1 MLATVLASDG
11 RSPRSGLADMC
22 APLRSRDATAVRKEF
37 HSPHATPIVVHT
49 LDDRPHAAG
58 LTHDKRKISLRILFC
73 NYEYPPLGGGGGV
86 VMAALARQLARRH
99 EVTVL
104 TSRALDLPSESIE
117 GNVRVVRAPVFFR
130 RHLAVAN
137 FPSMF
142 AYLPSAT
149 LRGLRLRRP
158 GFDVVNTHF
167 VVPTG
172 PVGHALAASYGVPH
186 VLSVHGGDLYD
197 PSKRSSPHRHGW
209 LRTPIRWMLR
219 GADEVVG
226 QSRNTVDHVRDI
238 YGVERDVK
246 LIPLGIER
254 PPTTAPASRADFN
267 LPENAFVAVTIGR
280 LVARKSTE
288 QLVAAL
294 KNSALPNAHLLI
306 VGDGPEAV
314 TIRAAA
320 AAAGLSDRVH
330 LLGQVS
336 DSEKYRALSIA
347 DAFISSSQHE
357 GFGLV
362 FLEAMAF
369 GLPVLCYDHGGQTD
383 FLKSG
388 ETGFVVKLNDLESF
402 TRALIEL
409 HEHREQRLAMG
420 AHNRKLVEAFFI
432 DRCAAAYE
440 SIFESALRREPRVAS
455 APVRKRTG

>member
-1 MLATVLASDG
+1 MI
-11 RSPRSGLADMC
+11 
-22 APLRSRDATAVRKEF
+22 
-37 HSPHATPIVVHT
+37 HS
-49 LDDRPHAAG
+49 
-58 LTHDKRKISLRILFC
+58 KNSLRILFC

-86 VMAALARQLARRH
+86 VMAALARQLAKRH

-104 TSRALDLPSESIE
+104 TSRALDLPSQSVE
-117 GNVRVVRAPVFFR
+117 GGVRVLRAPVLFR
-130 RHLAVAN
+130 KELAVAN

-149 LRGLRLRRP
+149 LRGWNLRRP

-172 PVGHALAASYGVPH
+172 PVGHTLAARYGVPH

-209 LRTPIRWMLR
+209 LRAPIRWMLR
-219 GADEVVG
+219 AADQVIG

-238 YGVERDVK
+238 YGVDREVG

-254 PPTTAPASRADFN
+254 PPTIQPAARAEFG

-294 KNSALPNAHLLI
+294 RASGINNAHLLI
-306 VGDGPEAV
+306 VGDGPEASM
-314 TIRAAA
+314 IRAAA
-320 AAAGLSDRVH
+320 SAAGMNDRIH

-336 DSEKYRALSIA
+336 DTDKYRALSVA
-347 DAFISSSQHE
+347 DIFVSSSQHE

-369 GLPVLCYDHGGQTD
+369 GLPVVCYDHGGQTD
-383 FLKSG
+383 FLRSG
-388 ETGFVVKLNDLESF
+388 ETGYVVPLNDLDTF
-402 TRALIEL
+402 TQALL
-409 HEHREQRLAMG
+409 DLYGQKEQRLQMG
-420 AHNRKLVEAFFI
+420 AHNREKVEAFFI
-432 DRCAAAYE
+432 DRCADAYE
-440 SIFESALRREPRVAS
+440 AIFEAACDRQALA
-455 APVRKRTG
+455 RKRAG